1 MGAGSS
7 VNQCAKSYSFG
18 PKHASAKQVGV
29 KQAKDVSP
37 TNYEKTTRRN
47 ATVFEGS
54 KEFATKF
61 IEVSFVDKKTGKIYP
76 EEKIIQISNEVCRQF
91 DYPITYYRAYK
102 PDKHGNNPYD
112 TYARELSDY
121 ANRI

>member
-7 VNQCAKSYSFG
+7 VNQCEKSYSFG
-18 PKHASAKQVGV
+18 PKQASAKQS
-29 KQAKDVSP
+29 KDVSP
-37 TNYEKTTRRN
+37 SSYETTTRRH
-47 ATVFEGS
+47 VFV
-54 KEFATKF
+54 TKF

-112 TYARELSDY
+112 TYARELS

>member
-18 PKHASAKQVGV
+18 PKQASAKQVGV

-37 TNYEKTTRRN
+37 SNYEKTTRRH
-47 ATVFEGS
+47 VFV
-54 KEFATKF
+54 TKF

-91 DYPITYYRAYK
+91 DYPLTYYRAYK

-112 TYARELSDY
+112 TYARELSDS

>member
-18 PKHASAKQVGV
+18 PKQSSAKQVGV
-29 KQAKDVSP
+29 KQVNDVSP
-37 TNYEKTTRRN
+37 SNYEKTTRRN
-47 ATVFEGS
+47 ATVFGGS
-54 KEFATKF
+54 KDFATKF

-91 DYPITYYRAYK
+91 DYPLTYYRAYK